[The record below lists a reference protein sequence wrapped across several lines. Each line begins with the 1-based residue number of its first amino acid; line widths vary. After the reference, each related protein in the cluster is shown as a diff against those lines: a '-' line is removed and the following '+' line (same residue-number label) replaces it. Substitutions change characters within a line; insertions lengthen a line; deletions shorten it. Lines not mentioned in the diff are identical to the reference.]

1 VIIINYFSI
10 SLPLFSLSDLGQSF
24 SRQNN
29 DNSAVPKIPVLKIK
43 SIIIMQTT
51 NTASIGAKKAKW
63 TYKDFTWCLSL
74 FGTAVGAGVLFL
86 PIKAGA
92 GGFWP
97 LVILALI
104 AAPMTWFAHKSLAR
118 FVLSAKNPNADIT
131 DTVEEHFGKT
141 GANLITFAYFFAIYP
156 IVLIYGVGITNTV
169 DSFMVNQLGMESIPR
184 WLLSGVLIT
193 LMTCGVVFG
202 KELMLKATSAMVYPL
217 VFILMALSIYL
228 IPGWNTS
235 MVSVSPDWSSM
246 PSIVWLAIPIIVF
259 SFNHSPV
266 ISQFSKEQRR
276 VYGEDAVA
284 KTDMITGGAAMM
296 LMSFVMFFVFSVVLS
311 LSPEQL
317 AQAQAENISVLSYLA
332 NVHESPLISIM
343 GPIVA
348 FAAITSSYFG
358 HFLGAHEGLVGLAKS
373 RSKAPIAKLEKFSL
387 IFIVVTTWIVSIV
400 NPSILGMIE
409 TMGAPMIA
417 AILFLM
423 PVFAMRKVPA
433 MAKYKTSAPVQIFT
447 ALCGVAA
454 ITSVIYGAL

>member
-1 VIIINYFSI
+1 MNTTTTVS
-10 SLPLFSLSDLGQSF
+10 STTQS
-24 SRQNN
+24 
-29 DNSAVPKIPVLKIK
+29 A
-43 SIIIMQTT
+43 
-51 NTASIGAKKAKW
+51 GKW
-63 TYKDFTWCLSL
+63 TYKDFVWSLSL

-118 FVLSAKNPNADIT
+118 FVLSAKNPESDIT

-169 DSFMVNQLGMESIPR
+169 DSFLVNQIGMESIPR
-184 WLLSGVLIT
+184 WLLSAALISA
-193 LMTCGVVFG
+193 MTAGVVFG

-217 VFILMALSIYL
+217 VFILIALSLFL
-228 IPGWNTS
+228 IPEWNTS
-235 MVSVSPDWSSM
+235 MMQVAPDWSAM
-246 PSIVWLAIPIIVF
+246 PAVIWLAIPIIVF
-259 SFNHSPV
+259 SFNHSPI
-266 ISQFSKEQRR
+266 ISQFTKEQRMQH
-276 VYGEDAVA
+276 GENAVV

-296 LMSFVMFFVFSVVLS
+296 LMGFVMFFVFSVVLS
-311 LSPEQL
+311 LSPEEL
-317 AQAQAENISVLSYLA
+317 AMAQAQNISVLSYLA
-332 NVHESPLISIM
+332 NIHASPLISYL

-358 HFLGAHEGLVGLAKS
+358 HFLGAHEGLVGLVKS
-373 RSKAPIAKLEKFSL
+373 RSAMPVSKIEKISL
-387 IFIVVTTWIVSIV
+387 AFIVVTTWIVAIV

-417 AILFLM
+417 AILFLL
-423 PVFAMRKVPA
+423 PVFAMQKVPA
-433 MAKYKTSAPVQIFT
+433 MAKYKTSTPVQIFT
-447 ALCGVAA
+447 VICGLAA
-454 ITSVIYGAL
+454 ISSVIYGAL

>member
-1 VIIINYFSI
+1 MNTTTTAAESV
-10 SLPLFSLSDLGQSF
+10 QSSSKF
-24 SRQNN
+24 
-29 DNSAVPKIPVLKIK
+29 
-43 SIIIMQTT
+43 
-51 NTASIGAKKAKW
+51 

-118 FVLSAKNPNADIT
+118 FVLSAKNPEADIT

-141 GANLITFAYFFAIYP
+141 GANIITFAYFFAIYP

-169 DSFMVNQLGMESIPR
+169 DSFLVNQVGMESIPR
-184 WLLSGVLIT
+184 WLLSGALIAA
-193 LMTCGVVFG
+193 MTAGVVFG
-202 KELMLKATSAMVYPL
+202 KELMLKATSALVYPL
-217 VFILMALSIYL
+217 VAILLALSFYL
-228 IPGWNTS
+228 IPDWNSS
-235 MVSVSPDWSSM
+235 MMSVAPDWSSM
-246 PSIVWLAIPIIVF
+246 PSVVWLAIPIIVF

-266 ISQFSKEQRR
+266 ISQFAKEQRLQH
-276 VYGEDAVA
+276 GDNAVK
-284 KTDMITGGAAMM
+284 KTDAITGGAAMM
-296 LMSFVMFFVFSVVLS
+296 LMGFVMFFVFSVVLS

-317 AQAQAENISVLSYLA
+317 AQAKAENISVLSYLA
-332 NVHESPLISIM
+332 NVHESPLISYM
-343 GPIVA
+343 GPLVA

-358 HFLGAHEGLVGLAKS
+358 HFLGAHEGLVGLIKS
-373 RSKAPIAKLEKFSL
+373 RSETPVSKIEKGSL
-387 IFIVVTTWIVSIV
+387 LFIVITTWIVAIV

-423 PVFAMRKVPA
+423 PVIAMHKVPA
-433 MAKYKTSAPVQIFT
+433 MAKYKTSAPVQLFT
-447 ALCGVAA
+447 AICGVAA
-454 ITSVIYGAL
+454 ITSVVYGAL

>member
-1 VIIINYFSI
+1 MNTTTTVS
-10 SLPLFSLSDLGQSF
+10 STTQS
-24 SRQNN
+24 
-29 DNSAVPKIPVLKIK
+29 A
-43 SIIIMQTT
+43 
-51 NTASIGAKKAKW
+51 GKW
-63 TYKDFTWCLSL
+63 TYKDFVWSLSL

-97 LVILALI
+97 LVILALL

-118 FVLSAKNPNADIT
+118 FVLSAKNPESDIT
-131 DTVEEHFGKT
+131 DTVEEHFGKA

-169 DSFMVNQLGMESIPR
+169 DSFLVNQIGMESIPR
-184 WLLSGVLIT
+184 WLLSGVLISA
-193 LMTCGVVFG
+193 MTAGVVFG

-217 VFILMALSIYL
+217 VFILLALSVFL
-228 IPGWNTS
+228 IPEWNTS
-235 MVSVSPDWSSM
+235 MMEVAPDWSGM
-246 PSIVWLAIPIIVF
+246 PAIIWLAIPIIVF
-259 SFNHSPV
+259 SFNHSPI
-266 ISQFSKEQRR
+266 ISQFTKEQRMQH
-276 VYGEDAVA
+276 GDNAVA

-296 LMSFVMFFVFSVVLS
+296 LMGFVMFFVFSVVLS

-317 AQAQAENISVLSYLA
+317 AMAKEQNISVLSYLA
-332 NVHESPLISIM
+332 NIHESPMISYL

-358 HFLGAHEGLVGLAKS
+358 HFLGAHEGLVGLVKS
-373 RSKAPIAKLEKFSL
+373 RSEMPISKIEKISL
-387 IFIVVTTWIVSIV
+387 IFIVVTTWMVAIV

-417 AILFLM
+417 AILFLL
-423 PVFAMRKVPA
+423 PVFAMQKVPA

-447 ALCGVAA
+447 VICGLAA
-454 ITSVIYGAL
+454 ISSVIYGAL

>member
-1 VIIINYFSI
+1 MTTTTSAA
-10 SLPLFSLSDLGQSF
+10 STAQSSSKF
-24 SRQNN
+24 
-29 DNSAVPKIPVLKIK
+29 
-43 SIIIMQTT
+43 
-51 NTASIGAKKAKW
+51 

-118 FVLSAKNPNADIT
+118 FVLSAKNPDADIT

-169 DSFMVNQLGMESIPR
+169 DSFLVNQMGMESIPR
-184 WLLSGVLIT
+184 WLLSGALI
-193 LMTCGVVFG
+193 LAMTAGVVFG

-217 VFILMALSIYL
+217 VAILLALSVYL
-228 IPGWNTS
+228 IPDWNTS
-235 MVSVSPDWSSM
+235 MMEVAPNWGEVPT
-246 PSIVWLAIPIIVF
+246 IVWLAIPIIVF
-259 SFNHSPV
+259 SFNHSPI
-266 ISQFSKEQRR
+266 ISQFSKEQRQQF
-276 VYGEDAVA
+276 GDDAVK
-284 KTDMITGGAAMM
+284 KTDAITGGAAMM
-296 LMSFVMFFVFSVVLS
+296 LMGFVMFFVFSVVLS
-311 LSPEQL
+311 LSPEAL
-317 AQAQAENISVLSYLA
+317 ATAQEQNISVLSYLA
-332 NVHESPLISIM
+332 NVHESPLISYM
-343 GPIVA
+343 GPLVA

-358 HFLGAHEGLVGLAKS
+358 HFLGAHEGLVGLIKS
-373 RSKAPIAKLEKFSL
+373 RSQTPVSKIEKGSL
-387 IFIVVTTWIVSIV
+387 IFIVITTWIVAIV

-417 AILFLM
+417 GILFLL
-423 PVFAMRKVPA
+423 PVFAMHKVPA
-433 MAKYKTSAPVQIFT
+433 MAKYKTSAPVQLFT
-447 ALCGVAA
+447 VICGLAA

>member
-1 VIIINYFSI
+1 MNTTTS
-10 SLPLFSLSDLGQSF
+10 
-24 SRQNN
+24 
-29 DNSAVPKIPVLKIK
+29 SANAVKDSSKF
-43 SIIIMQTT
+43 
-51 NTASIGAKKAKW
+51 N
-63 TYKDFTWCLSL
+63 YKDFTWCLSL

-118 FVLSAKNPNADIT
+118 FVLSSKNPEADIT

-169 DSFMVNQLGMESIPR
+169 DSFLVNQMGMESIPR
-184 WLLSGVLIT
+184 PLLSGALI
-193 LMTCGVVFG
+193 LAMTAGVVFG

-217 VFILMALSIYL
+217 VFVLLALSFYL
-228 IPGWNTS
+228 VPDWNTS
-235 MVSVSPDWSSM
+235 MMETSPEWSAM
-246 PSIVWLAIPIIVF
+246 PSIIWLAIPIIVF
-259 SFNHSPV
+259 SFNHSPI

-276 VYGEDAVA
+276 VYGEDAVK
-284 KTDMITGGAAMM
+284 KTDAITGGAAMM
-296 LMSFVMFFVFSVVLS
+296 LMGFVMFFVFSVVLS

-317 AQAQAENISVLSYLA
+317 ATAQSQNISVLSYLA
-332 NVHESPLISIM
+332 NVHESPLISYM
-343 GPIVA
+343 GPLVA

-358 HFLGAHEGLVGLAKS
+358 HFLGAHEGLVGLIKS
-373 RSKAPIAKLEKFSL
+373 RSGSSISTIEKASL
-387 IFIVVTTWIVSIV
+387 AFIVVTTWIVAVV

-423 PVFAMRKVPA
+423 PVFAMQKVPA

-447 ALCGVAA
+447 ALCGLAA
-454 ITSVIYGAL
+454 ISSVIYGAL

>member
-1 VIIINYFSI
+1 MNTTTTVS
-10 SLPLFSLSDLGQSF
+10 STTQS
-24 SRQNN
+24 
-29 DNSAVPKIPVLKIK
+29 A
-43 SIIIMQTT
+43 
-51 NTASIGAKKAKW
+51 GKW
-63 TYKDFTWCLSL
+63 TYKDFVWSLSL

-97 LVILALI
+97 LVILALL

-118 FVLSAKNPNADIT
+118 FVLSAKNPESDIT
-131 DTVEEHFGKT
+131 DTVEEHFGKA

-169 DSFMVNQLGMESIPR
+169 DSFLVNQIGMESIPR
-184 WLLSGVLIT
+184 WLLSGALISA
-193 LMTCGVVFG
+193 MTAGVVFG

-217 VFILMALSIYL
+217 VFILLALSVFL
-228 IPGWNTS
+228 IPEWNTS
-235 MVSVSPDWSSM
+235 MMEVAPDWSGM
-246 PSIVWLAIPIIVF
+246 PAIIWLTIPIIVF
-259 SFNHSPV
+259 SFNHSPI
-266 ISQFSKEQRR
+266 ISQFTKEQRMQH
-276 VYGEDAVA
+276 GDNAVA

-296 LMSFVMFFVFSVVLS
+296 LMGFVMFFVFSVVLS

-317 AQAQAENISVLSYLA
+317 AMAKEQNISVLSYLA
-332 NVHESPLISIM
+332 NIHESPMISYL

-358 HFLGAHEGLVGLAKS
+358 HFLGAHEGLVGLVKS
-373 RSKAPIAKLEKFSL
+373 RSEMPISKIEKISL
-387 IFIVVTTWIVSIV
+387 IFIVVTTWMVAIV

-417 AILFLM
+417 AILFLL
-423 PVFAMRKVPA
+423 PVFAMQKVPA

-447 ALCGVAA
+447 VICGLAA
-454 ITSVIYGAL
+454 ISSVIYGAL

>member
-1 VIIINYFSI
+1 M
-10 SLPLFSLSDLGQSF
+10 
-24 SRQNN
+24 
-29 DNSAVPKIPVLKIK
+29 NSTTTAV
-43 SIIIMQTT
+43 
-51 NTASIGAKKAKW
+51 NTAQSSSKF
-63 TYKDFTWCLSL
+63 TYTDFTWCLSL

-118 FVLSAKNPNADIT
+118 FVLSAKNPDADIT

-141 GANLITFAYFFAIYP
+141 GANIITFAYFFAIYP

-169 DSFMVNQLGMESIPR
+169 DSFLVNQMGMESIPR
-184 WLLSGVLIT
+184 WLLSGALIAAMTAGVL
-193 LMTCGVVFG
+193 FG
-202 KELMLKATSAMVYPL
+202 KELMLKATSALVYPL
-217 VFILMALSIYL
+217 VFILLALSFYL
-228 IPGWNTS
+228 IPDWNGS
-235 MVSVSPDWSSM
+235 MMSVAPDWSSM

-276 VYGEDAVA
+276 VHGDNAVK
-284 KTDMITGGAAMM
+284 KTDAITGGAAMM
-296 LMSFVMFFVFSVVLS
+296 LMGFVMFFVFSVVLS

-317 AQAQAENISVLSYLA
+317 AMAKEQNISVLSYLA
-332 NVHESPLISIM
+332 NVHESPLISYM
-343 GPIVA
+343 GPLVA

-358 HFLGAHEGLVGLAKS
+358 HFLGAHEGLVGLIKS
-373 RSKAPIAKLEKFSL
+373 RSQTPVSKIEKGSMV
-387 IFIVVTTWIVSIV
+387 FIVLTTWVVAIV

-423 PVFAMRKVPA
+423 PVFAMQKVPA

-447 ALCGVAA
+447 TICGLAA
-454 ITSVIYGAL
+454 ISSVIYGAL

>member
-1 VIIINYFSI
+1 MNTTTS
-10 SLPLFSLSDLGQSF
+10 
-24 SRQNN
+24 
-29 DNSAVPKIPVLKIK
+29 SANAVKDSSKF
-43 SIIIMQTT
+43 
-51 NTASIGAKKAKW
+51 N
-63 TYKDFTWCLSL
+63 YKDFTWCLSL

-118 FVLSAKNPNADIT
+118 FVLSAKNPEADIT

-169 DSFMVNQLGMESIPR
+169 DSFLVNQMGMESIPR
-184 WLLSGVLIT
+184 PLLSGALI
-193 LMTCGVVFG
+193 LAMTAGVVFG
-202 KELMLKATSAMVYPL
+202 KDLMLKATSAMVYPL
-217 VFILMALSIYL
+217 VFILLALSFYL
-228 IPGWNTS
+228 VPDWNTS
-235 MVSVSPDWSSM
+235 MMDVSPEWSAM
-246 PSIVWLAIPIIVF
+246 PSIIWLAIPIIVF
-259 SFNHSPV
+259 SFNHSPI

-276 VYGEDAVA
+276 VHGENAVK
-284 KTDMITGGAAMM
+284 KTDAITGGAAMM
-296 LMSFVMFFVFSVVLS
+296 LMGFVMFFVFSVVLS

-317 AQAQAENISVLSYLA
+317 ANAQAQNISVLSYLA
-332 NVHESPLISIM
+332 NVHESPLISYM
-343 GPIVA
+343 GPLVA

-358 HFLGAHEGLVGLAKS
+358 HFLGAHEGLVGLIKS
-373 RSKAPIAKLEKFSL
+373 RSSSSVSTIEKVSL
-387 IFIVVTTWIVSIV
+387 AFIVVTTWIVAVV

-423 PVFAMRKVPA
+423 PVFAMNKVPA

-447 ALCGVAA
+447 ALCGLAA
-454 ITSVIYGAL
+454 ISSVIYGAL

>member
-1 VIIINYFSI
+1 MNTTTTVS
-10 SLPLFSLSDLGQSF
+10 STTQS
-24 SRQNN
+24 
-29 DNSAVPKIPVLKIK
+29 A
-43 SIIIMQTT
+43 
-51 NTASIGAKKAKW
+51 GKW
-63 TYKDFTWCLSL
+63 TYKDFVWSLSL

-118 FVLSAKNPNADIT
+118 FVLSAKNPESDIT

-169 DSFMVNQLGMESIPR
+169 DSFLVNQIGMESIPR
-184 WLLSGVLIT
+184 WLLSAALISA
-193 LMTCGVVFG
+193 MTAGVVFG

-217 VFILMALSIYL
+217 VFILLALSVFL
-228 IPGWNTS
+228 IPEWNTS
-235 MVSVSPDWSSM
+235 MMQVAPDWSAM
-246 PSIVWLAIPIIVF
+246 PAVIWLAIPIIVF
-259 SFNHSPV
+259 SFNHSPI
-266 ISQFSKEQRR
+266 ISQFTKEQRMQH
-276 VYGEDAVA
+276 GENAVV

-296 LMSFVMFFVFSVVLS
+296 LMGFVMFFVFSVVLS
-311 LSPEQL
+311 LSPEEL
-317 AQAQAENISVLSYLA
+317 AMAQAQNISVLSYLA
-332 NVHESPLISIM
+332 NIHASPLISYL

-358 HFLGAHEGLVGLAKS
+358 HFLGAHEGLVGLVKS
-373 RSKAPIAKLEKFSL
+373 RSAMPISKIEKISL
-387 IFIVVTTWIVSIV
+387 AFIVVTTWIVAIV

-417 AILFLM
+417 AILFLL
-423 PVFAMRKVPA
+423 PVFAMQKVPA
-433 MAKYKTSAPVQIFT
+433 MAKYKTSTPVQIFT
-447 ALCGVAA
+447 VICGLAA

>member
-1 VIIINYFSI
+1 MNTTTS
-10 SLPLFSLSDLGQSF
+10 
-24 SRQNN
+24 
-29 DNSAVPKIPVLKIK
+29 SANAVKDSSKF
-43 SIIIMQTT
+43 
-51 NTASIGAKKAKW
+51 N
-63 TYKDFTWCLSL
+63 YKDFTWCISL

-118 FVLSAKNPNADIT
+118 FVLSAKNPEADIT

-169 DSFMVNQLGMESIPR
+169 DSFLVNQMGMESIPR
-184 WLLSGVLIT
+184 PLPSGALI
-193 LMTCGVVFG
+193 LAMTAGVVFG
-202 KELMLKATSAMVYPL
+202 KDLMLKATSAMVYPL
-217 VFILMALSIYL
+217 VFILLALSFYL
-228 IPGWNTS
+228 VPDWNTS
-235 MVSVSPDWSSM
+235 MMEVTPEWSTM
-246 PSIVWLAIPIIVF
+246 PSVIWLAIPIIVF
-259 SFNHSPV
+259 SFNHSPI

-276 VYGEDAVA
+276 VYGENAVK
-284 KTDMITGGAAMM
+284 KTDAITGGAAMM
-296 LMSFVMFFVFSVVLS
+296 LMGFVMFFVFSVVLS

-317 AQAQAENISVLSYLA
+317 ANAQAQNISVLSYLA
-332 NVHESPLISIM
+332 NVHESPLISYM
-343 GPIVA
+343 GPLVA

-358 HFLGAHEGLVGLAKS
+358 HFLGAHEGLVGLIKS
-373 RSKAPIAKLEKFSL
+373 RSGSSVSTIEKVSL
-387 IFIVVTTWIVSIV
+387 AFIVVTTWIVAVV

-423 PVFAMRKVPA
+423 PVFAMNKVPA

-447 ALCGVAA
+447 ALCGLAA

>member
-1 VIIINYFSI
+1 MNTSI
-10 SLPLFSLSDLGQSF
+10 AIEKSEQS
-24 SRQNN
+24 SN
-29 DNSAVPKIPVLKIK
+29 
-43 SIIIMQTT
+43 
-51 NTASIGAKKAKW
+51 KW
-63 TYKDFTWCLSL
+63 TYQDFAWTLSL

-118 FVLSAKNPNADIT
+118 FVLSAKNPEADIT

-169 DSFMVNQLGMESIPR
+169 DSFLVNQVGMESIPR
-184 WLLSGVLIT
+184 WLLSGLLIAAMTAGVL
-193 LMTCGVVFG
+193 FG

-217 VFILMALSIYL
+217 VAILLALSFYL
-228 IPGWNTS
+228 IPEWNSS
-235 MVSVSPDWSSM
+235 MVEVAPDWSSM
-246 PSIVWLAIPIIVF
+246 PSIIWLAIPIIVF
-259 SFNHSPV
+259 SFNHSPI
-266 ISQFSKEQRR
+266 ISQFSKEQRMQH
-276 VYGEDAVA
+276 GENAVE
-284 KTDMITGGAAMM
+284 KTDSITGGAAMM
-296 LMSFVMFFVFSVVLS
+296 LMGFVMFFVFSVVLS

-317 AQAQAENISVLSYLA
+317 AEAKAQNISVLSYLA
-332 NVHESPLISIM
+332 NIHESPLISYM
-343 GPIVA
+343 GPLVA

-358 HFLGAHEGLVGLAKS
+358 HFLGAHEGLVGLIKS
-373 RSKAPIAKLEKFSL
+373 RSQSPVSKIEKASL
-387 IFIVVTTWIVSIV
+387 LFIVITTWIVAIV

-423 PVFAMRKVPA
+423 PVFAMHKVPA

-447 ALCGVAA
+447 VICGLAA
-454 ITSVIYGAL
+454 ISSVIYGAF

>member
-1 VIIINYFSI
+1 MNSTTT
-10 SLPLFSLSDLGQSF
+10 SAAAEQSSSKF
-24 SRQNN
+24 
-29 DNSAVPKIPVLKIK
+29 
-43 SIIIMQTT
+43 
-51 NTASIGAKKAKW
+51 

-97 LVILALI
+97 LVVLALI

-118 FVLSAKNPNADIT
+118 FVLSAKNPEADIT

-169 DSFMVNQLGMESIPR
+169 DSFLVNQMGMESIPR
-184 WLLSGVLIT
+184 WLLSGALI
-193 LMTCGVVFG
+193 LAMTAGVVFG

-217 VFILMALSIYL
+217 VFILLALSVFL
-228 IPGWNTS
+228 IPDWNTS
-235 MVSVSPDWSSM
+235 MMSVAPDFSSM
-246 PSIVWLAIPIIVF
+246 PVVVWLAIPIIVF

-266 ISQFSKEQRR
+266 ISQFSKEQRMNF
-276 VYGEDAVA
+276 GDDAVK
-284 KTDMITGGAAMM
+284 KTDAITGGAAMM
-296 LMSFVMFFVFSVVLS
+296 LMGFVMFFVFSVVLS

-317 AQAQAENISVLSYLA
+317 AMAQEQNISVLSYLA
-332 NVHESPLISIM
+332 NVHDNPIISYM
-343 GPIVA
+343 GPVVA

-358 HFLGAHEGLVGLAKS
+358 HFLGAHEGLVGLIKS
-373 RSKAPIAKLEKFSL
+373 RSSTPVSKIEKGSL
-387 IFIVVTTWIVSIV
+387 IFIVITTWIVAIV

-417 AILFLM
+417 AILFIL
-423 PVFAMRKVPA
+423 PVFAMHKVPA
-433 MAKYKTSAPVQIFT
+433 MAKYKTSAPVQLFT
-447 ALCGVAA
+447 VICGLAA

>member
-1 VIIINYFSI
+1 MKTTSTAAPAV
-10 SLPLFSLSDLGQSF
+10 QSSSKF
-24 SRQNN
+24 
-29 DNSAVPKIPVLKIK
+29 
-43 SIIIMQTT
+43 
-51 NTASIGAKKAKW
+51 

-97 LVILALI
+97 LVMLALL

-118 FVLSAKNPNADIT
+118 FVLSAKNPEADIT

-169 DSFMVNQLGMESIPR
+169 DSFLVNQMGMESIPR
-184 WLLSGVLIT
+184 PLLSGALI
-193 LMTCGVVFG
+193 LAMTAGVVFG

-217 VFILMALSIYL
+217 VFVLLALSFYL
-228 IPGWNTS
+228 IPDWNTS
-235 MVSVSPDWSSM
+235 MMQVAPDWSSM
-246 PSIVWLAIPIIVF
+246 PVVVWLAIPIIVF
-259 SFNHSPV
+259 SFNHSPI
-266 ISQFSKEQRR
+266 ISQFSKEQRLQHG
-276 VYGEDAVA
+276 YKAVQ
-284 KTDMITGGAAMM
+284 KTDAITGGAAMM
-296 LMSFVMFFVFSVVLS
+296 LMGFVMFFVFSVVLS
-311 LSPEQL
+311 MSPEQL
-317 AQAQAENISVLSYLA
+317 ASAKEQNISVLSYLA
-332 NVHESPLISIM
+332 NVHESPLISYL
-343 GPIVA
+343 GPLVA

-358 HFLGAHEGLVGLAKS
+358 HFLGAHEGLVGLIKS
-373 RSKAPIAKLEKFSL
+373 RSNSPISKIEKASL
-387 IFIVVTTWIVSIV
+387 LFIVITTWIVAIV

-423 PVFAMRKVPA
+423 PVFAMQKVPA
-433 MAKYKTSAPVQIFT
+433 MAKYKTSAAVQIFT
-447 ALCGVAA
+447 VICGLAS

>member
-1 VIIINYFSI
+1 MNTTTS
-10 SLPLFSLSDLGQSF
+10 
-24 SRQNN
+24 
-29 DNSAVPKIPVLKIK
+29 SANAVKDSSKF
-43 SIIIMQTT
+43 
-51 NTASIGAKKAKW
+51 

-118 FVLSAKNPNADIT
+118 FVLSAKNPQADIT

-169 DSFMVNQLGMESIPR
+169 DSFLVNQMGMESIPR
-184 WLLSGVLIT
+184 PLLSGALI
-193 LMTCGVVFG
+193 LAMTAGVVFG

-217 VFILMALSIYL
+217 VFILLALSFYL
-228 IPGWNTS
+228 VPDWNTS
-235 MVSVSPDWSSM
+235 MMDVSPEWSAM
-246 PSIVWLAIPIIVF
+246 PSIIWLAIPIIVF
-259 SFNHSPV
+259 SFNHSPI

-276 VYGEDAVA
+276 VHGENAVK
-284 KTDMITGGAAMM
+284 KTDAITGGAAMM
-296 LMSFVMFFVFSVVLS
+296 LMGFVMFFVFSVVLS

-317 AQAQAENISVLSYLA
+317 ATAQAQNISVLSYLA
-332 NVHESPLISIM
+332 NVHESPLISYM
-343 GPIVA
+343 GPLVA

-358 HFLGAHEGLVGLAKS
+358 HFLGAHEGLVGLIKS
-373 RSKAPIAKLEKFSL
+373 RSNTQVSKIEKISL
-387 IFIVVTTWIVSIV
+387 AFIVVTTWIVAVV

-423 PVFAMRKVPA
+423 PVFAMNKVPA

-447 ALCGVAA
+447 ALCGLAA

>member
-1 VIIINYFSI
+1 MNTTI
-10 SLPLFSLSDLGQSF
+10 SSA
-24 SRQNN
+24 NAVK
-29 DNSAVPKIPVLKIK
+29 NSSKF
-43 SIIIMQTT
+43 
-51 NTASIGAKKAKW
+51 

-118 FVLSAKNPNADIT
+118 FVLSAKNPEADIT

-169 DSFMVNQLGMESIPR
+169 DSFFVNQMGMESIPR
-184 WLLSGVLIT
+184 PLLSGALI
-193 LMTCGVVFG
+193 LAMTAGVVFG

-217 VFILMALSIYL
+217 VFILLALSFYL
-228 IPGWNTS
+228 VPDWNTS
-235 MVSVSPDWSSM
+235 MMDVSPEWSAM
-246 PSIVWLAIPIIVF
+246 PSIIWLAIPIIVF
-259 SFNHSPV
+259 SFNHSPI

-276 VYGEDAVA
+276 VHGENAVK
-284 KTDMITGGAAMM
+284 KTDAITGGAAMM
-296 LMSFVMFFVFSVVLS
+296 LMGFVMFFVFSVVLS

-317 AQAQAENISVLSYLA
+317 ATAQAQNISVLSYLA
-332 NVHESPLISIM
+332 NVHESPLISYM
-343 GPIVA
+343 GPLVA

-358 HFLGAHEGLVGLAKS
+358 HFLGAHEGLVGLIKS
-373 RSKAPIAKLEKFSL
+373 RSNTQVSKIEKISL
-387 IFIVVTTWIVSIV
+387 TFIVVTTWIVAVV

-423 PVFAMRKVPA
+423 PVFAMNKVPA

-447 ALCGVAA
+447 ALCGLAA
-454 ITSVIYGAL
+454 ISSVIYGAL

>member
-1 VIIINYFSI
+1 MS
-10 SLPLFSLSDLGQSF
+10 STTSSA
-24 SRQNN
+24 
-29 DNSAVPKIPVLKIK
+29 SAVQSSSKF
-43 SIIIMQTT
+43 
-51 NTASIGAKKAKW
+51 

-97 LVILALI
+97 LVMLALI

-118 FVLSAKNPNADIT
+118 FVLSAKNPESDIT

-169 DSFMVNQLGMESIPR
+169 DSFLVNQMGMESIPR
-184 WLLSGVLIT
+184 WLLSGALIAA
-193 LMTCGVVFG
+193 MTMGVVFG
-202 KELMLKATSAMVYPL
+202 KDLMLKATSAMVYPL
-217 VFILMALSIYL
+217 VVILLALSVFL
-228 IPGWNTS
+228 IPDWNTS
-235 MVSVSPDWSSM
+235 MVEVAPDFSTM
-246 PSIVWLAIPIIVF
+246 PIVVWLAIPIIVF

-266 ISQFSKEQRR
+266 ISQFAKEQRMNF
-276 VYGEDAVA
+276 GDDAVK
-284 KTDMITGGAAMM
+284 KTDAITGGAAMM
-296 LMSFVMFFVFSVVLS
+296 LMGFVMFFVFSVVLS

-317 AQAQAENISVLSYLA
+317 AMAQEQNISVLSYLA
-332 NVHESPLISIM
+332 NVHDNPIISYM
-343 GPIVA
+343 GPVVA

-358 HFLGAHEGLVGLAKS
+358 HFLGAHEGLVGLIKS
-373 RSKAPIAKLEKFSL
+373 RASTPVSTIEKGSL
-387 IFIVVTTWIVSIV
+387 IFIVITTWIVAII

-417 AILFLM
+417 AILFLL
-423 PVFAMRKVPA
+423 PVFAMKKVPA

-447 ALCGVAA
+447 VICGLAA